1 MKFVAVK
8 YIAIRLQHIE
18 AEMDGNR
25 DVTQLIDSIAA
36 WKIRLEYRHMLI
48 GSSGN
53 FVTCHFPKSV
63 YI

>member
-25 DVTQLIDSIAA
+25 DVTKLIDSIAA
-36 WKIRLEYRHMLI
+36 WKIRLEYRHMLT
-48 GSSGN
+48 GDMS
-53 FVTCHFPKSV
+53 FPQIWLYLEV
-63 YI
+63 